1 MENREFI
8 SAANL
13 PATEA
18 NEVDVLCV
26 DNGELKRKPSANL
39 GGGSVFD
46 IEMIL
51 SNWTAPSTINFSH
64 TYAQIKKAID
74 DGKLVRCTAYLD
86 TFNPTLLDF
95 FTNQHFKI
103 MNVVQ
108 REIGGTGYIIC
119 IPYQDRETYDGYM
132 NFYLTEAG
140 KTGYIDDH

>member
-26 DNGELKRKPSANL
+26 DNGELKRKPAANL
-39 GGGSVFD
+39 GGGVFD

-51 SNWTAPSTINFSH
+51 SVWTAPSAINFSH

-74 DGKLVRCTAYLD
+74 DGKLVRCAAHLD
-86 TFNPTLLDF
+86 TFNPTALRF
-95 FTNQHFKI
+95 FTNELFKI

-119 IPYQDRETYDGYM
+119 IPYQDSETYNGAM

-140 KTGYIDDH
+140 ETGRTDNH

>member
-18 NEVDVLCV
+18 NKVDVLCV
-26 DNGELKRKPSANL
+26 DNGELKKKPAANL
-39 GGGSVFD
+39 GGGVFD

-51 SNWTAPSTINFSH
+51 SDWTAPSAINFSH
-64 TYAQIKKAID
+64 TYAQIKEAID
-74 DGKLVRCTAYLD
+74 NGKLVRCTAHLD
-86 TFNPTLLDF
+86 TFDPTLLYS
-95 FTNQHFKI
+95 FTNEYFKI

-108 REIGGTGYIIC
+108 REIRGTGYIIC
-119 IPYQDRETYDGYM
+119 VPYQDRETYNGCM

-140 KTGYIDDH
+140 ETGYYDNH

>member
-1 MENREFI
+1 MENRELI

-18 NEVDVLCV
+18 NKVDVLCV
-26 DNGELKRKPSANL
+26 DNGELKRKPAANL
-39 GGGSVFD
+39 GGGVFD

-51 SNWTAPSTINFSH
+51 SNWTTPSTINFSH
-64 TYAQIKKAID
+64 TYAQIKDAID
-74 DGKLVRCTAYLD
+74 NGKIVRCTAHLD
-86 TFNPTLLDF
+86 TFNPNALYS
-95 FTNQHFKI
+95 FTNEYFKI

-119 IPYQDRETYDGYM
+119 IPYQDKETYNGSL

-140 KTGYIDDH
+140 VTGYTDNH

>member
-18 NEVDVLCV
+18 NKVDVLCV
-26 DNGELKRKPSANL
+26 DNGELKRKPAANL
-39 GGGSVFD
+39 GGGVFD

-51 SNWTAPSTINFSH
+51 SNWNTPSTINFSH
-64 TYAQIKKAID
+64 TYAQIKEAID
-74 DGKLVRCTAYLD
+74 NGKLVRCTAHLD
-86 TFNPTLLDF
+86 TFNPAALYS
-95 FTNQHFKI
+95 FTNEHLKI

-119 IPYQDRETYDGYM
+119 IPYQDSETYNGAM

-140 KTGYIDDH
+140 KTGYTDNH